1 MSMAICGELGVDSCV
16 KLFKHFKSDEGLYF
30 FLRAYLSSSKDPE
43 MSSTFQRK
51 PRTSWWSQS
60 YQMRGISMSVA
71 IMDQCLISSII
82 MIQQHG
88 PVHWRLCPK
97 GQSIECS
104 FRCGPTNRRWI
115 PRRLHQG
122 SHLDSQVSTASGA
135 SCATNWVCWHNFW
148 NIWWVTGVKMCTCT
162 MVFEKV
168 SLIPTTIQSTS

>member
-1 MSMAICGELGVDSCV
+1 
-16 KLFKHFKSDEGLYF
+16 
-30 FLRAYLSSSKDPE
+30 
-43 MSSTFQRK
+43 
-51 PRTSWWSQS
+51 
-60 YQMRGISMSVA
+60 MRGISMSVA